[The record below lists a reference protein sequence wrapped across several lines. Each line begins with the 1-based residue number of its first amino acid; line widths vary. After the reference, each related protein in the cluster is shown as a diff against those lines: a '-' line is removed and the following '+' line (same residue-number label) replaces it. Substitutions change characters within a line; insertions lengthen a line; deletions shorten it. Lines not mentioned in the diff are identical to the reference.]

1 MLINAVIIRVIAAN
15 RPCFSGGWRDDLMV
29 EKVCI
34 GVLTTLLILAAVGWC
49 LLTLKFIWLV
59 VTSG

>member
-1 MLINAVIIRVIAAN
+1 
-15 RPCFSGGWRDDLMV
+15 MV